1 MSAQLAMFGINALM
15 GLGNGYLAKEQVKAQ
30 NVINAADAYAAN
42 LMRGANNELAAKRTS
57 LARYVQTEQN
67 KKIMDAAGDVAEANT
82 VNYLRSRDDLDNADV
97 ESQIRFMEQ
106 AGSQA
111 AAAAASGLTGGAAD
125 LVAGTLALRE
135 GRRQAQMDRVRGQ
148 VKVDFGEA
156 QRRQFAETMSRT
168 NNEDIITDIDYSINT
183 YSPMRRSGNVL
194 TDIFGGQSSDSIK
207 AAATA
212 TSKFFKF

>member
-1 MSAQLAMFGINALM
+1 MFGINAVM
-15 GLGNGYLAKEQVKAQ
+15 GLGQGYLAKAQADAQ
-30 NVINAADAYAAN
+30 NVINAADTYAAN

-67 KKIMDAAGDVAEANT
+67 KKVMDAAGEVAETNT
-82 VNYLRSRDDLDNADV
+82 INYLRSRDDLDNTDF

-106 AGSQA
+106 AGAQA
-111 AAAAASGLTGGAAD
+111 AAAAASGLVGGAAD
-125 LVAGTLALRE
+125 MVAGTLALRE
-135 GRRQAQMDRVRGQ
+135 ARRQGQTDKVRGQ
-148 VKVDFGEA
+148 IKVDFAEA

-168 NNEDIITDIDYSINT
+168 NNEDLITDIDYSINT
-183 YSPMRRSGNVL
+183 FSPVRRAGNVL
-194 TDIFGGQSSDSIK
+194 TDIFGGQSKDTIQ